1 MAEPPDPKPAAAG
14 RGHLRASYADRE
26 QVIGILK
33 AAFVQGRLAKDE
45 LDLRVGQALASRT
58 YADLA
63 AVTADL
69 PVGLAAAQP
78 PQPAGAPGGFV
89 RGPLRR
95 RMTERDGPR
104 EASVRRPSAIGPS
117 QANSFQGCRPDTRR
131 CGCGA
136 NAGLS
141 RLQAHRRWGG

>member
-33 AAFVQGRLAKDE
+33 AALVQGRLAKDE

-63 AVTADL
+63 GV
-69 PVGLAAAQP
+69 QP
-78 PQPAGAPGGFV
+78 PAGHTSARV
-89 RGPLRR
+89 RH
-95 RMTERDGPR
+95 D
-104 EASVRRPSAIGPS
+104 
-117 QANSFQGCRPDTRR
+117 R
-131 CGCGA
+131 C
-136 NAGLS
+136 S
-141 RLQAHRRWGG
+141 